1 MDLGLSGKHCFVT
14 GASAG
19 IGRATALALASEG
32 AMLSIA
38 GRDETA
44 LAEIRDRIV
53 AMGSSVLDIV
63 KCDLSG
69 HEGIETAAKALANA
83 GRPVEVLINNAGGG
97 RPYSL
102 DSPLPADEWEE
113 AFNLNFAAARR
124 LAEAALPGMR
134 QARWGRIVTIT
145 GALALRRMNAATP
158 AKAAIASWSRALSIQ
173 LAPEGITVNC
183 IAPGRINTEQVLRR
197 LYPSEESRRREIEL
211 NVPAGRF
218 GEPDEV
224 AAVVAFL
231 SSVHASYVTGTMIP
245 VDGGFLRIDLK

>member
-69 HEGIETAAKALANA
+69 HEGIDTAVKAVANA
-83 GRPVEVLINNAGGG
+83 ARPVEVLINNAGGG
-97 RPYSL
+97 RPQ
-102 DSPLPADEWEE
+102 
-113 AFNLNFAAARR
+113 
-124 LAEAALPGMR
+124 PGFPT
-134 QARWGRIVTIT
+134 ATGR
-145 GALALRRMNAATP
+145 M
-158 AKAAIASWSRALSIQ
+158 
-173 LAPEGITVNC
+173 
-183 IAPGRINTEQVLRR
+183 GRD
-197 LYPSEESRRREIEL
+197 
-211 NVPAGRF
+211 F
-218 GEPDEV
+218 
-224 AAVVAFL
+224 
-231 SSVHASYVTGTMIP
+231 
-245 VDGGFLRIDLK
+245 